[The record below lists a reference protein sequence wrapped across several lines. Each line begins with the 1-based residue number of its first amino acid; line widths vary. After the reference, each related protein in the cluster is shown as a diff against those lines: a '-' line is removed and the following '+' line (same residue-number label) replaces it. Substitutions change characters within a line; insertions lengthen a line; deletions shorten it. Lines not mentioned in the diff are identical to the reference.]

1 METIKRRNAKT
12 GRLQAQL
19 VVLLALAS
27 MWTTVEAAE
36 TSATSC
42 TQCPIC
48 CITGTGDDGAPTYTC
63 SDNELT
69 CKLKPKTDFSVLLT
83 TLLIILGFAF
93 GNALVTKAFRSSSS
107 SSTSSSSGGPA
118 APR

>member
-1 METIKRRNAKT
+1 MRDTF
-12 GRLQAQL
+12 RLPPTSHRILLAML
-19 VVLLALAS
+19 VLLLCIGS
-27 MWTTVEAAE
+27 TVKAAE
-36 TSATSC
+36 KAAASC
-42 TQCPIC
+42 NECPIC

-93 GNALVTKAFRSSSS
+93 GIQNLT
-107 SSTSSSSGGPA
+107 
-118 APR
+118 